1 MENANHD
8 VFYFIWF
15 NDELGGIIGV
25 EGERI
30 KDGLFNFWKI
40 CKVMERTFFIQ
51 AFHLIFLDET
61 VQENDFFYNSD
72 APWGT

>member
-30 KDGLFNFWKI
+30 KDGLFNF
-40 CKVMERTFFIQ
+40 
-51 AFHLIFLDET
+51 
-61 VQENDFFYNSD
+61 
-72 APWGT
+72 